1 MRGRSSSTHQFRV
14 QQGEVQRSIR
24 KVNDL
29 THSRRYHF
37 ECAYIT
43 ERNKTSLDGA
53 SQLHASKSIPDRQ
66 KTENAQPSRGSL
78 SSVYDLLQRNSIN
91 IYSLILGG
99 INLLKRF
106 LRKTLRSYDCKLT
119 SILTKQE
126 HWLRKYDYITNR
138 AINIQEEHHSR
149 MTKYPMFQDIVIDPV
164 GTSLQAILQAA
175 PANTT
180 RSGASVVY
188 PNLFQ
193 VASAS
198 SRVREEV

>member
-1 MRGRSSSTHQFRV
+1 MTNLQAHINSNC
-14 QQGEVQRSIR
+14 QQAEVMKRIREMYDLSHSQRCYF
-24 KVNDL
+24 K
-29 THSRRYHF
+29 
-37 ECAYIT
+37 CAYIT
-43 ERNKTSLDGA
+43 EGNKTSLDGA
-53 SQLHASKSIPDRQ
+53 FQLHASKSMLDKQ
-66 KTENAQPSRGSL
+66 KTENAQSSRGSL
-78 SSVYDLLQRNSIN
+78 SSGYNLWQRKSID
-91 IYSLILGG
+91 IYSLSLSG

-106 LRKTLRSYDCKLT
+106 VRKILRSYDCKLT